1 MKQYSIDLICIFLII
16 RDIEHPSVYLLYI
29 FLEKSL
35 LESFV
40 CFLIGLSVLMLLRC
54 NSCLYNLDINP
65 LSHMGIAN
73 IISRSLACLYLAFSF
88 LSSLLQPSKA
98 STQRS
103 ALLDKKAMILKS
115 SLILLLFSHRVTS
128 YSLQPH
134 EL

>member
-1 MKQYSIDLICIFLII
+1 MKQYIIDLTCISLII
-16 RDIEHPSVYLLYI
+16 SAIEHPSVYLLCI

-40 CFLIGLSVLMLLRC
+40 CFLIGLSVLTLLRC

-73 IISRSLACLYLAFSF
+73 IISHSLACLYLAFSV

-115 SLILLLFSHRVTS
+115 SLILLLFSH
-128 YSLQPH
+128 
-134 EL
+134 